1 MGLSEIRTPSK
12 EVHSRPS
19 YLFYLLALL
28 CGFIGWLAG
37 YIYMYNVDP
46 DMAKDLFFISVVVS
60 SLIVF
65 VACITHALASS
76 RKHTCRFRDVQS

>member
-1 MGLSEIRTPSK
+1 LSEIKNPSK
-12 EVHSRPS
+12 GVHSRPS

-37 YIYMYNVDP
+37 YIYMYYVDP
-46 DMAKDLFFISVVVS
+46 DMAKDLLFVSIVFS

-65 VACITHALASS
+65 VGCITYALVGS
-76 RKHTCRFRDVQS
+76 RKHARA